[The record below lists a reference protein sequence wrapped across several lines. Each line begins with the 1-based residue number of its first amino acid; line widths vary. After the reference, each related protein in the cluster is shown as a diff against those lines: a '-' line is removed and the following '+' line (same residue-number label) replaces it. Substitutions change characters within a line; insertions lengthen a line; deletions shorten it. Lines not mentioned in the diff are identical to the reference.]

1 MKFRTKRNLLR
12 VKILR
17 DTRRF
22 LKRIRIPRYSNHS
35 VYELVT
41 GLFRNISE
49 HEIID
54 RANAVAFNLILAIFP
69 GIIFLFTLIPYASL
83 IYPQLN
89 QESIMFFLSTML
101 PKSMFETVS
110 ETVLD
115 IVSIQRDGLLTF
127 GFLVSLF
134 LATNGMVAL
143 IKAFNSVYKTTERRT
158 GWRLHLT
165 AMALTVLLVVVLM
178 LAVVL
183 IIVGELVVLHV
194 SENLK
199 DFAHLQVDQFSLM
212 MFNLLRF
219 GVVFIGFFLSISC
232 IYYFGPSVHYNWRF
246 FSAGSMMATLGS
258 LAVSYG
264 FSAYVTRFGS
274 YNKIYGSIGVLIAM
288 MVWIQLLAT
297 VLLLG
302 YELNATLHQR
312 EHGQRSL
319 GTGRRVK

>member
-1 MKFRTKRNLLR
+1 MRFRTKRKLLKVR
-12 VKILR
+12 FLR
-17 DTRRF
+17 ETLRL

-35 VYELVT
+35 IYELIT
-41 GLFRNISE
+41 GLFRNISD

-69 GIIFLFTLIPYASL
+69 GVIFLFTLIPYASRL
-83 IYPQLN
+83 FPGLN
-89 QESIMFFLSTML
+89 QESIMFFLATMM
-101 PKSMFETVS
+101 PKSMYETVS

-115 IVSIQRDGLLTF
+115 MVSIQRDGLLTF
-127 GFLVSLF
+127 GFIVSLF

-143 IKAFNSVYKTTERRT
+143 IKAFNAVYKTTERRT
-158 GWRLHLT
+158 GWRMHLT
-165 AMALTVLLVVVLM
+165 AMALTILLTVVLM

-212 MFNLLRF
+212 LFNVLRF
-219 GVVFIGFFLSISC
+219 TVVFIGFFLSISC
-232 IYYFGPSVHYNWRF
+232 IYYFGPSVHYSWRF
-246 FSAGSMMATLGS
+246 FSAGSILATIGS
-258 LAVSYG
+258 MAVSYG

-274 YNKIYGSIGVLIAM
+274 YNKIYGSIGVLIAL
-288 MVWIQLLAT
+288 MVWIQLVAT

-302 YELNATLHQR
+302 YEINATLHQR
-312 EHGQRSL
+312 EHGPPSL
-319 GTGRRVK
+319 ERGRRVK

>member
-12 VKILR
+12 VKLLR
-17 DTRRF
+17 DARRF
-22 LKRIRIPRYSNHS
+22 LKRIRIPRYANHS
-35 VYELVT
+35 VYELIT
-41 GLFRNISE
+41 GLFRNISD

-54 RANAVAFNLILAIFP
+54 RANAVAFNLILATFP
-69 GIIFLFTLIPYASL
+69 GIIFLFTLIPYASRL
-83 IYPQLN
+83 YPQLN
-89 QESIMFFLSTML
+89 QDSIMFFLSAML
-101 PKSMFETVS
+101 PKSMYETVA

-158 GWRLHLT
+158 GWRMHLT
-165 AMALTVLLVVVLM
+165 AMSLTILLAVVLM

-219 GVVFIGFFLSISC
+219 AVVFIGFFLSISC
-232 IYYFGPSVHYNWRF
+232 IYYFGPAVHYNWRF
-246 FSAGSMMATLGS
+246 FSAGSVMATLGS

-312 EHGQRSL
+312 EHGHRSL
-319 GTGRRVK
+319 ETGRRVK